1 MKDKPQT
8 KMKKGMGGWLFL
20 AIVLLIY
27 AVTALLDSELSLHA
41 MASFIKL
48 LDKVLP
54 VLLIVFILI
63 FTLNLLLEPAWV
75 KKYLGSRSGMFGW
88 LTAIIGGVLS
98 TGPVYPW
105 YALLKELREKGMRTS
120 LAAVFLYSRA
130 VKLPLLPMLVHYF
143 GITYTVVLMCYLV
156 LFSIIS
162 GLVIER
168 INGLHT
174 ELDKP
179 TE

>member
-1 MKDKPQT
+1 MKNKPQ
-8 KMKKGMGGWLFL
+8 KRIKKGAGGWLFL

-27 AVTALLDSELSLHA
+27 GVTALFDSELALKA
-41 MASFIKL
+41 MTSFIQL

-63 FTLNLLLEPAWV
+63 FIINLLLEPARV
-75 KKYLGSRSGMFGW
+75 KKYLGSRSGIFGW

-98 TGPVYPW
+98 TGPIYPW
-105 YALLKELREKGMRTS
+105 YALLKDLREKGMKTS

-143 GITYTVVLMCYLV
+143 GITYTMVLVGYLII
-156 LFSIIS
+156 FS
-162 GLVIER
+162 V
-168 INGLHT
+168 INGLVMERVHSVHT
-174 ELDKP
+174 EAD
-179 TE
+179 